1 MNILDPILHTFAS
14 DKQEYSGMEPRTR
27 AFLEELATADSTPV
41 EELAPDEARKVL
53 SDLQASVDVK
63 LDGVS
68 VEECEVA
75 IEGHSIHLFIVKPA
89 DIAIKPPVI
98 MFFHGGGWVLGDFPT
113 HQRLVHDLC
122 VASNCAVVFVD
133 YTRSPEA
140 KYPTAIVEC
149 YLATKWVAQYGDE
162 IGVDS
167 QRLAV
172 AGNSVGGNMATVVCM
187 MAKEKREPFIKHQ
200 TLFWPVTDARF
211 NTESYQQFADG
222 YFLTREMMKWFW
234 DNYLENK
241 DAREEPYASPLNASL
256 EHLADLPPAL
266 IQTAEFDVLRDEAE
280 AYAHLL
286 TDAGVS
292 VTCTRYLGAIHD
304 FGLLNPLAKTPQ
316 TYAAIMQ
323 AAGEIRKHI

>member
-1 MNILDPILHTFAS
+1 MNILDPIMHTLMPET
-14 DKQEYSGMEPRTR
+14 DQYSGMEPKTR
-27 AFLEELATADSTPV
+27 AFLEELAASDSKPV
-41 EELAPDEARKVL
+41 EVLSPEEARKVL
-53 SDLQASVDVK
+53 SDLQAGVDIE
-63 LDGVS
+63 LGGVT
-68 VEECEVA
+68 VEEREIA

-89 DIAIKPPVI
+89 DIAISPPVV

-133 YTRSPEA
+133 YSRSPEV
-140 KYPTAIVEC
+140 KYPTAIIEC
-149 YLATKWVAQYGDE
+149 YLATKWVAQNGAE
-162 IGVDS
+162 IGVDPA
-167 QRLAV
+167 RLAV
-172 AGNSVGGNMATVVCM
+172 AGNSAGGNMAAVVCM

-211 NTESYQQFADG
+211 NTDSYQQFDEG
-222 YFLTREMMKWFW
+222 YFLTRNMMKWFW

-241 DAREEPYASPLNASL
+241 DARKEIYASPLNASL

-266 IQTAEFDVLRDEAE
+266 IQTAEFDVLRDEGE

-286 TDAGVS
+286 MDAGVS

-316 TYAAIMQ
+316 AYASIMQ